1 MLHAFVGL
9 SFHIVVVIAADLQ
22 DCLAPCIREPVG
34 VWRVQRFVGVL
45 DCWANAGEAVSKAVM
60 MHSVLLNSDLSSLQ
74 QSAHTMIADAHRQ
87 SIDVIAWHPA
97 GHLLATTSHDCILK
111 FWCREAP
118 GSKLEQLAS
127 EAVQENPPVYAYG
140 PIPVG
145 TPSIIPVKA
154 NPNAV
159 AGERASAV
167 GGLSQFQQ
175 GGGGGGQRPPYNSDR
190 QQHNSHYQNGGAAH
204 QGGGGN
210 RPFTGR
216 FNSAASAHQQGS
228 IGQKRFRDNV

>member
-1 MLHAFVGL
+1 
-9 SFHIVVVIAADLQ
+9 
-22 DCLAPCIREPVG
+22 
-34 VWRVQRFVGVL
+34 
-45 DCWANAGEAVSKAVM
+45 
-60 MHSVLLNSDLSSLQ
+60 
-74 QSAHTMIADAHRQ
+74 MIADAHRQ

-145 TPSIIPVKA
+145 TPSIIPIKA

-175 GGGGGGQRPPYNSDR
+175 GGGRPYDRDR
-190 QQHNSHYQNGGAAH
+190 QQQHQSSSHYQSNNGAH
-204 QGGGGN
+204 GGSGN
-210 RPFTGR
+210 RSFNTSR
-216 FNSAASAHQQGS
+216 FNSAASTHS
-228 IGQKRFRDNV
+228 NVGQKRFRENV